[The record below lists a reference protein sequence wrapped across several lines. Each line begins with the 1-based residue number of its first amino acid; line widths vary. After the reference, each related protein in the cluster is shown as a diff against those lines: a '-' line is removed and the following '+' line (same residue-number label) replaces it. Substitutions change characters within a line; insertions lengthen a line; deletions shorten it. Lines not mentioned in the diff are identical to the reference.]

1 MSSLFRKVNVHNL
14 ERKNG
19 VEGKA
24 EDRKKAEEER
34 VSGW

>member
-24 EDRKKAEEER
+24 KEEKKQRKRE
-34 VSGW
+34 